1 MKYYIKCK
9 DCNFTRYEG
18 THGYRKMN
26 KRNRCLK
33 CDSKYLMSDK
43 KEIYKKSQ

>member
-1 MKYYIKCK
+1 MK
-9 DCNFTRYEG
+9 RYLN
-18 THGYRKMN
+18 RKMN
-26 KRNRCLK
+26 KNLK